1 MYSLQMNYVKTQMTT
16 HFIVTY
22 IDELIFYPEMNIR
35 AKHLQGFNDS

>member
-16 HFIVTY
+16 HFIVK